1 MKYSTIA
8 LTALMLSTTSA
19 MAATL
24 ETGSQT
30 MQWQG
35 TVPVVTPP
43 TDAGYVIEK
52 LGAVDFLAGNLE
64 FDNAGGAVTLK
75 SASQIGFVVK
85 KDANKDGVISGTE
98 NGEGTAL
105 AYDVQLTNVRVGI
118 DGAAI
123 AEQTDGFFE
132 VKHNGTLL
140 DKHSTATITAD
151 TAAAGSKFD
160 ISTKAGVSAPITA
173 GQEVI
178 LQAIVAVT
186 PTDA

>member
-85 KDANKDGVISGTE
+85 KDDNKDGVISAD
-98 NGEGTAL
+98 EGTPL

-140 DKHSTATITAD
+140 DKHSTATISAE